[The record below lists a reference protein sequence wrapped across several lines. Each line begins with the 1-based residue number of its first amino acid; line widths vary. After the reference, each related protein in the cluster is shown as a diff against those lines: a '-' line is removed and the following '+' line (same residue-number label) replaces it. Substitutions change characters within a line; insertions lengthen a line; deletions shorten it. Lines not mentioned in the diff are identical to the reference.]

1 VKAAEPHERPYLKES
16 PEFIQ
21 LDGDIKS
28 STFSPLHFDSLSHE
42 MKARSADE

>member
-21 LDGDIKS
+21 LDEDIRS
-28 STFSPLHFDSLSHE
+28 FMYVLSLLLLVYE
-42 MKARSADE
+42 DEHGP